1 MSDPITHRTTT
12 EGVMRKT
19 TQKQQRRSSTDSLIK
34 TGKKRDIEL
43 AEDELNQVT
52 GGETKGAGPIVSID
66 IESKTYP
73 GGVGTKGVDL
83 PPLPTKSKY

>member
-1 MSDPITHRTTT
+1 
-12 EGVMRKT
+12 MRKT
-19 TQKQQRRSSTDSLIK
+19 TQRQQRISSTDSLIK

-43 AEDELNQVT
+43 AEDELDQVT
-52 GGETKGAGPIVSID
+52 GGETKGAGPVSID

-73 GGVGTKGVDL
+73 GGIGTKGVDL

>member
-1 MSDPITHRTTT
+1 
-12 EGVMRKT
+12 MRKT

-43 AEDELNQVT
+43 AEDELDQVT
-52 GGETKGAGPIVSID
+52 GGETKGAVTIVT

-73 GGVGTKGVDL
+73 GGTYPGGKGTDL
-83 PPLPTKSKY
+83 PPWPTKTKY